1 MGLKLVGGRL
11 LPGPDGNPAAFYMYD
26 GQSGERFTI
35 YCSRTNAPD
44 TALRYKDSDRTAA
57 LYWVDGKRG
66 YVVSGPADH
75 DATQP
80 FVQQLAREIDIRAF
94 LEHNG
99 HLRQTVTRQ
108 RTRIVQAGQSRHRIL
123 VTHAARQ
130 PERIGE
136 RIDVTAVSKGKGF
149 AGGMKRHNF
158 KGLSDS
164 HGTHRKHRSPG
175 SIGAASTPARVFKGT
190 RMAGQL
196 GNRRV
201 STLNLVVIKADAE
214 RNLLLIRGAG
224 PGPRGG
230 LVMVRSA
237 IRLRRRGGGSERKAG

>member
-1 MGLKLVGGRL
+1 MAEVKGILGRKIGMTQVFDDTGRAVPVTVVEAGPCRVAQVKRPETDGYSAIQLSFGESKRLSKPALGHLEKAGIEGGRHL
-11 LPGPDGNPAAFYMYD
+11 VELRLEDMAGYEPGTEIKADIFEE
-26 GQSGERFTI
+26 GEI
-35 YCSRTNAPD
+35 
-44 TALRYKDSDRTAA
+44 
-57 LYWVDGKRG
+57 VD
-66 YVVSGPADH
+66 VVG
-75 DATQP
+75 
-80 FVQQLAREIDIRAF
+80 
-94 LEHNG
+94 
-99 HLRQTVTRQ
+99 VT
-108 RTRIVQAGQSRHRIL
+108 
-123 VTHAARQ
+123 
-130 PERIGE
+130 
-136 RIDVTAVSKGKGF
+136 KGKGF

-214 RNLLLIRGAG
+214 RNLLLIRGAV

-237 IRLRRRGGGSERKAG
+237 IRLRRRGGGTERKAG